1 MDMLFTSTN
10 LLLLWIFAGI
20 ICFIPLVVKSP
31 FFKYVVVG
39 VVLAVVYTTFMINKE
54 FIGRSRYE
62 PFIKEFVYKYH
73 SIGKVGGEK
82 YITMVVHDGK
92 DDLLIRFPWTKEKQK
107 QLQRVQKRA
116 QKGIAQKGKMSREKK
131 KNLFETSKTKLMF
144 YDFPFQE
151 RFPKN

>member
-20 ICFIPLVVKSP
+20 VCFIPLVVKNA
-31 FFKYVVVG
+31 FFKYVVVA
-39 VVLAVVYTTFMINKE
+39 VVLAAVYTTFMVNKE
-54 FIGRSRYE
+54 FIGRARYE

-73 SIGKVGGEK
+73 SIGNVWGEK
-82 YITMVVHDGK
+82 YITMVVHHGG

-116 QKGIAQKGKMSREKK
+116 QKGIAQKGKMSRKKK
-131 KNLFETSKTKLMF
+131 KNLFETSKTDLMF

-151 RFPKN
+151 QFPKN

>member
-20 ICFIPLVVKSP
+20 ICFIPLVVKSS
-31 FFKYVVVG
+31 FFKYAVVA

-54 FIGRSRYE
+54 FIGRARHDS
-62 PFIKEFVYKYH
+62 FIKEFVYKYH
-73 SIGKVGGEK
+73 SIGKISGEK

-92 DDLLIRFPWTKEKQK
+92 DDLLIRFPWTEEEQK
-107 QLQRVQKRA
+107 KLRRVQKRA
-116 QKGIAQKGKMSREKK
+116 QKGISQKGKMSRKKK
-131 KNLFETSKTKLMF
+131 KNLFETSKTELMF

-151 RFPKN
+151 QFPKN

>member
-20 ICFIPLVVKSP
+20 ICFIPLVVKSR
-31 FFKYVVVG
+31 FFKYAVVG
-39 VVLAVVYTTFMINKE
+39 VVLGVVYATFMVNKE
-54 FIGRSRYE
+54 FIGRARHDS
-62 PFIKEFVYKYH
+62 FIKEFVYKYH

-92 DDLLIRFPWTKEKQK
+92 DDLLIRFPWTEEEQK
-107 QLQRVQKRA
+107 KLRRVQKRA
-116 QKGIAQKGKMSREKK
+116 QKGIAQKGKMSRKKK
-131 KNLFETSKTKLMF
+131 KNLFESSKTELMF

-151 RFPKN
+151 QFPKN

>member
-39 VVLAVVYTTFMINKE
+39 VVLGVVYTTFMINKE
-54 FIGRSRYE
+54 FIGRARHDS
-62 PFIKEFVYKYH
+62 FIKEFVYKYH
-73 SIGKVGGEK
+73 SIGKINGEK

-92 DDLLIRFPWTKEKQK
+92 DDLLIRFPWTKEEQK
-107 QLQRVQKRA
+107 KLRRVQKRA
-116 QKGIAQKGKMSREKK
+116 QKGIAQKGKMSRKKK
-131 KNLFETSKTKLMF
+131 KNLFETSKTDLMF

-151 RFPKN
+151 QFPKN

>member
-1 MDMLFTSTN
+1 MLFTSTN

-39 VVLAVVYTTFMINKE
+39 VVLGVVYTTFMINKE
-54 FIGRSRYE
+54 FIGRARHDS
-62 PFIKEFVYKYH
+62 FIKEFVYKYH
-73 SIGKVGGEK
+73 SIGKINGEK

-92 DDLLIRFPWTKEKQK
+92 DDLLIRFPWTKEEQK
-107 QLQRVQKRA
+107 KLRRVQKRA
-116 QKGIAQKGKMSREKK
+116 QKGIAQKGKMSRKKK
-131 KNLFETSKTKLMF
+131 KNLFETSKTDLMF

-151 RFPKN
+151 QFPKN

>member
-39 VVLAVVYTTFMINKE
+39 VVLGVVYATFMVNKE
-54 FIGRSRYE
+54 FIGRARHDS
-62 PFIKEFVYKYH
+62 FIKEFVYKYH

-82 YITMVVHDGK
+82 YITMVVHDGR
-92 DDLLIRFPWTKEKQK
+92 DDLLIRFPWTEEEQK
-107 QLQRVQKRA
+107 KLRRVQKRA
-116 QKGIAQKGKMSREKK
+116 QKGIAQKGKMSRKKK
-131 KNLFETSKTKLMF
+131 KNLFESSKTELMF

-151 RFPKN
+151 QFPKN

>member
-39 VVLAVVYTTFMINKE
+39 VVLGVVYTTFMINKE
-54 FIGRSRYE
+54 FIGRARHDS
-62 PFIKEFVYKYH
+62 FIKEFVYKYH
-73 SIGKVGGEK
+73 SIGKINGEK

-92 DDLLIRFPWTKEKQK
+92 DDLLIRFPWTKEEQK
-107 QLQRVQKRA
+107 KLRRVQKRA
-116 QKGIAQKGKMSREKK
+116 QKGIAQKGKMSRKKK
-131 KNLFETSKTKLMF
+131 KNLFETSKTDLMF
-144 YDFPFQE
+144 YDFPFQKQ
-151 RFPKN
+151 FPKN

>member
-39 VVLAVVYTTFMINKE
+39 VVLGVVYATFMVNKE
-54 FIGRSRYE
+54 FIGRARHDS
-62 PFIKEFVYKYH
+62 FIKEFVYKYH

-82 YITMVVHDGK
+82 YITMVVHDGR
-92 DDLLIRFPWTKEKQK
+92 DDLLIRFPWTEEEQK
-107 QLQRVQKRA
+107 KLRRVQKRA
-116 QKGIAQKGKMSREKK
+116 QKGIAQKGKMSRKKK
-131 KNLFETSKTKLMF
+131 KNLFETSKTELMF

-151 RFPKN
+151 QFPKN